1 MVKNLFVDVTK
12 MVRFLR
18 NWLSNRRARRV
29 LNQPAPWERQ
39 LIQNM
44 GMRYR
49 HDYGL
54 LEDNER
60 AAVDLLMYLLVEEVI
75 EWFRR
80 EASDHHLSVGSAILR
95 FKASNILEDHINLK

>member
-1 MVKNLFVDVTK
+1 
-12 MVRFLR
+12 MVRLFR
-18 NWLSNRRARRV
+18 TWLSNRRARRV

-54 LEDNER
+54 LDETARTAIDSQMHQL
-60 AAVDLLMYLLVEEVI
+60 AEEVVI
-75 EWFRR
+75 WFRR
-80 EASDHHLSVGSAILR
+80 EADDHHLSVGGAILR
-95 FKASNILEDHINLK
+95 LRASNILEDHIKTS

>member
-1 MVKNLFVDVTK
+1 
-12 MVRFLR
+12 MVRIFQ

-39 LIQNM
+39 LISNM

-54 LEDNER
+54 LDESTR
-60 AAVDLLMYLLVEEVI
+60 AAVDQQMYQLAEEVI
-75 EWFRR
+75 IWFRR
-80 EASDHHLSVGSAILR
+80 EAEDHHLSVGGAILR
-95 FKASNILEDHINLK
+95 FKASNILEDHIKAS